1 MSRPGAFHWRSFT
14 SFIITL
20 AFVVITVS
28 GLVLYV
34 APAGRVAN
42 WSGWRLSAL
51 DKAQWQAVHTIF
63 AWLFVGFGILHLI
76 FNWRVLLAHLWSKA
90 KAGLHRR
97 AEVVAA
103 GVVTML
109 ALVFTLAGWPP
120 FSTIVALGES
130 AKNSWAESR
139 NEPPVPHAE
148 LLSLRGLADVT
159 RQPLDDI
166 VGRLTAAGLR
176 DVTPQTTMAD
186 LAAREHRTPREL
198 FALVAQAGF
207 SNSGGGPIVEGG
219 GHGRKTVAEIAAQYE
234 VPLGDALSRLDAAGY
249 DAKADA
255 TLRALAQQQPRTPVE
270 LVQLITGR

>member
-1 MSRPGAFHWRSFT
+1 MSRPSGFHWRAFA
-14 SFIITL
+14 SFIVTL
-20 AFVVITVS
+20 AFFVITVS

-42 WSGWRLSAL
+42 WSGWRLGAL

-63 AWLFVGFGILHLI
+63 ALLFVAFGLLHLI
-76 FNWRVLLAHLWSKA
+76 FNWRVLLAHVWSRA

-97 AEVVAA
+97 REMAVA
-103 GVVTML
+103 GVATSL

-120 FSTIVALGES
+120 FSTVVTLGES
-130 AKNSWAESR
+130 VKNAWAESQ

-166 VGRLTAAGLR
+166 TARLRAAGLR
-176 DVTPQTTMAD
+176 DVTPEMTMGE
-186 LAAREHRTPREL
+186 LAMREHRTPREL
-198 FALVAQAGF
+198 FALVAQT
-207 SNSGGGPIVEGG
+207 SSPNSSGGLIVEGG
-219 GHGRKTVAEIAAQYE
+219 GYGRKTVAEIAAQYQ
-234 VPLGDALSRLDAAGY
+234 VPVSEAIGRLEAAGY
-249 DAKADA
+249 TAKADA

-270 LVQLITGR
+270 LVQLIVGR